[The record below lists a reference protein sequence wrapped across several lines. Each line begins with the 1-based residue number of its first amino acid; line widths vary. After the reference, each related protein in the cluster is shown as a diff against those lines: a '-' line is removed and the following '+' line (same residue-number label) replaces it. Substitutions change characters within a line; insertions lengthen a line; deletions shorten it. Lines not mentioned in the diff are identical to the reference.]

1 MRVSTIALKIYSRLE
16 KKYRVEL
23 PYMPYEKKA
32 RELTSVPED
41 YVSILDKGYV
51 GLVNCFGNELDIVNA
66 ARVSYDKKSDE
77 FDDKDKKLLDFLL
90 AEGHTSPLRHV
101 SLSFECYVPL
111 LVARQHWKY
120 SVAST
125 FVDDQNGWNESSRR
139 YITEEPTFYV
149 PTEWRSAPENS
160 KQGSGE
166 PIDEASAVFFTDALE
181 RYIEMG
187 EQLYNLAM
195 GQNVAPEQARLFLP
209 AYGMYVRYYWT
220 ISLAGVL
227 NFLDQ
232 RLSHDA
238 QAEIQELARA
248 VNFLVA
254 PEFPNVFGWRH
265 ENESV
270 H

>member
-1 MRVSTIALKIYSRLE
+1 MRKSSPVHRIFNRFE
-16 KKYRVEL
+16 RRYRVEL
-23 PYMPYEKKA
+23 KYVPYEKKEVEVA
-32 RELTSVPED
+32 PIPED

-66 ARVSYDKKSDE
+66 ARVSYDKKSEE
-77 FDDKDKKLLDFLL
+77 FDNKDKKLLDFLL
-90 AEGHTSPLRHV
+90 TEGHTSPLRHV

-111 LVARQHWKY
+111 MVARQHWKY
-120 SVAST
+120 AVAST

-149 PTEWRSAPENS
+149 PTQWRSAPENS
-160 KQGSGE
+160 KQGSG
-166 PIDEASAVFFTDALE
+166 PVLDELSCGFFTESLQN
-181 RYIEMG
+181 YIDMG

-195 GQNVAPEQARLFLP
+195 GQNIAPEQARLFLP

-220 ISLAGVL
+220 ISLAGFL

-232 RLSHDA
+232 RLGHDA
-238 QAEIQELARA
+238 QAEIQELAQA
-248 VNFLVA
+248 ANSLVA